1 MKHTTYPEPDGYLK
15 MRIRDF
21 VAGAFVVLCFALAAL
36 VSHVWRNILRRSGP
50 RARVQAVGLV
60 KQNK

>member
-1 MKHTTYPEPDGYLK
+1 MRTPTYPEPDGYLK

-21 VAGAFVVLCFALAAL
+21 VAGAFVVSCFALAAL
-36 VSHVWRNILRRSGP
+36 VSHIWRNILRKRGP
-50 RARVQAVGLV
+50 RGRVRVVDLA